1 MKRMIQTIRG
11 VNAGKIITPALDA
24 IKRKKQFIQ
33 QRNHRENLQRKKD
46 ERNKV

>member
-33 QRNHRENLQRKKD
+33 QRKHQENLQRKKD

>member
-1 MKRMIQTIRG
+1 MKTVIQNIRG

-33 QRNHRENLQRKKD
+33 QRKHQENLQRKKD